1 MINTTR
7 PFSPDWISPPGDT
20 IADLI
25 EERDWTQ
32 AQLAERLGYTTKHV
46 SQLIT
51 GKVPISEQTAV
62 KLERVL
68 GSSIRFWLSREAQ
81 YRAQLTK
88 IEEESHLKQYVDW
101 LDRLPVSDLM
111 RQGSIPKQRL
121 IDKYKPSIV
130 SDLLRFFGVASPS
143 EWEACYMGMEY
154 AFRRTREAQS
164 NFGAISAWIRQ
175 GESIAEQLECPKY
188 NRSKFEKAVEQFR
201 LLTVLEAEE
210 FMPRIQQLCREA
222 GVAFV
227 LVPSIPGAH
236 VSGMARWLN
245 PHKALIQLSLYG
257 KKNDLFWFTLF
268 HEAAHVLL
276 HEKKDIFLDEWDSE
290 PSVASSQED
299 EADRWARDRLI
310 PSEYKLE
317 LPHLRDKRT
326 ITRFAKA
333 IGIHPAIVVGRL
345 QYDGLISANQFN
357 ALKVSLTDSGYLS
370 TV

>member
-1 MINTTR
+1 MTNTIQ
-7 PFSPDWISPPGDT
+7 PFSPDWVSPPGDT
-20 IADLI
+20 ISDLI

-51 GKVPISEQTAV
+51 GKASISEQTAV

-68 GSSIRFWLSREAQ
+68 GSSIAFWLSREAQ

-88 IEEESHLKQYVDW
+88 IEEE
-101 LDRLPVSDLM
+101 DRLKDYIGWLEQLPVTDLM
-111 RQGSIPKQRL
+111 RQGFIPKQRL
-121 IDKYKPSIV
+121 IAKHKPSV
-130 SDLLRFFGVASPS
+130 VEDLLRFFGVASPS
-143 EWEACYMGMEY
+143 EWEACYRGMAY
-154 AFRRTREAQS
+154 DFRRTRENQS
-164 NFGAISAWIRQ
+164 NIGSISAWIRQ

-201 LLTVLEAEE
+201 SLTVLDAQE
-210 FMPRIQQLCREA
+210 FMPLVEQLCREA

-257 KKNDLFWFTLF
+257 KHNDLFWFTLF
-268 HEAAHVLL
+268 HEAAHILL
-276 HEKKDIFLDEWDSE
+276 HEKKNIFLDEWDSE
-290 PSVASSQED
+290 PYVESSQE
-299 EADRWARDRLI
+299 EAADRWARDRLI
-310 PSEYKLE
+310 PPEYESE
-317 LPHLRDKRT
+317 LPYLRDKKT

-345 QYDGLISANQFN
+345 QHDGLISPSQFN
-357 ALKVSLTDSGYLS
+357 TLKVSLTE
-370 TV
+370 VAKR